1 MGLWPGHP
9 GECHPCDLWSVN
21 QSQFLE
27 STVMAEEEAKQ
38 KEALNATL
46 KEYIAEW
53 RKTREKEEEELKK
66 LKEKQAKRKEIRA
79 EQEKKINQQKK
90 EEEEKARKQ
99 LPRRKKRKRKRK
111 RRRKRR
117 RSKSNPRSAVCTS
130 FTFQKQTRNTR
141 NYK

>member
-1 MGLWPGHP
+1 MLPLLRERKRVVRQRLWMQSGKRRTRSGPRGPARNYQSGSERGLARR
-9 GECHPCDLWSVN
+9 
-21 QSQFLE
+21 LE
-27 STVMAEEEAKQ
+27 MLPLLRE
-38 KEALNATL
+38 
-46 KEYIAEW
+46 
-53 RKTREKEEEELKK
+53 RKRVV
-66 LKEKQAKRKEIRA
+66 
-79 EQEKKINQQKK
+79 
-90 EEEEKARKQ
+90 RKQ